1 MAEGGGGGEAWEG
14 RKAWRSGGM
23 REGSVLKLRVAPERR
38 RAAASN
44 GRWERDF
51 FLARGGVSTCHLT
64 VGAGGHR
71 TGVVT

>member
-1 MAEGGGGGEAWEG
+1 
-14 RKAWRSGGM
+14 M

-64 VGAGGHR
+64 VGAEWASHECR
-71 TGVVT
+71 DMST